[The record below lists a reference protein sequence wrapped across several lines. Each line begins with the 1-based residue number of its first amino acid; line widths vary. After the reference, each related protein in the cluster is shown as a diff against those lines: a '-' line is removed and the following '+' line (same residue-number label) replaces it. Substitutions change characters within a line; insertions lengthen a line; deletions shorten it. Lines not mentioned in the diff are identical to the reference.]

1 MLRIRFHGRGGQ
13 GMKTASRI
21 LGSAAFQAG
30 FVIQDSPVYGAERRG
45 APMAA
50 FARIARAPIRER
62 GVIARPDLVV
72 VADDTLLADPA
83 AQPVAGCDADS
94 TVLIN
99 STKAEVTLT
108 QTGAPHGGRVL
119 VADFTALARETTRT
133 LASLSTALG
142 VAAAH
147 LVGLTLEAAL
157 AGLEEELFPHLT
169 ASQRASNIE
178 LAQAAFVLAG
188 SWEPVRERLEPPAVV
203 ATPLV
208 EVTFDPPRV
217 AVPSIY
223 AVGNSPERKTGNWRQ
238 FRPVLHPELCTRC
251 WICFVRCPEAAISL
265 DASDYPVVNYD
276 ECKGCLLCVHE
287 CPTHAFTAEKE
298 IR

>member
-1 MLRIRFHGRGGQ
+1 MEPNGVARRWLP
-13 GMKTASRI
+13 SRE
-21 LGSAAFQAG
+21 S
-30 FVIQDSPVYGAERRG
+30 
-45 APMAA
+45 
-50 FARIARAPIRER
+50 RAPIRER

-72 VADDTLLADPA
+72 VADDTLLADSA

-108 QTGAPHGGRVL
+108 QTGASHGGRVL

-142 VAAAH
+142 VAAAR
-147 LVGLTLEAAL
+147 LIGLTLEDAL

-169 ASQRASNIE
+169 ASQRASNIA
-178 LAQAAFVLAG
+178 LAQAAFALAG
-188 SWEPVRERLEPPAVV
+188 SWEPVREPMEPTAVV
-203 ATPLV
+203 AIPLA

-223 AVGNSPERKTGNWRQ
+223 AVGTARSGRPATGSSSGRCCTPSYA
-238 FRPVLHPELCTRC
+238 RAAGSVLC
-251 WICFVRCPEAAISL
+251 AARRRRS
-265 DASDYPVVNYD
+265 
-276 ECKGCLLCVHE
+276 
-287 CPTHAFTAEKE
+287 
-298 IR
+298 R